1 MSYWWVNQNQT
12 YSHEVGGG
20 YLWSPKRNANDARNH
35 FYETM
40 RAVAPGDVVFSF
52 CQKRIKAIGI
62 IRSLAYES
70 PRPEEFGRAGMNWQ
84 GVGWR
89 VDVEYRELANPFRPV
104 ETMDLIRPLLPDRYA
119 PLQQNGMGLQ
129 GVYLTGLPVPLADVL
144 IGLAGQ
150 EAAAAVSHARTVAA
164 EGPLLSEHAREV
176 QGMWEADLERAV
188 AEGHPGDEP
197 VVLDVRAA
205 RFGRGLFRRR
215 VLEHEEVC
223 RLSGVHDPSVLIC
236 RHIKPWR
243 HSDDAER
250 VDGENGLLLCPNADF
265 LFSRGLIGFEANGD
279 FLVAPAVRED
289 LLLRLHL
296 DPATH
301 PNVGPFTS
309 RQAGFLRFHR
319 DRVLLRSAG

>member
-12 YSHEVGGG
+12 YPQEVGGG

-40 RAVAPGDVVFSF
+40 RVVAPGDMVFSF
-52 CQKRIKAIGI
+52 CDTRIKAIGVV
-62 IRSLAYES
+62 RSLAYES
-70 PRPEEFGRAGMNWQ
+70 PRPEEFGRVGMNWQ

-89 VDVEYRELANPFRPV
+89 VDVEYRELAIPFHPV
-104 ETMDLIRPLLPDRYA
+104 EHMDLIRLLLPERYA
-119 PLQQNGMGLQ
+119 PLQRNGKGLQ
-129 GVYLTGLPVPLADVL
+129 GVYLTELPVPLADVL
-144 IGLAGQ
+144 ASLAGQ
-150 EAAAAVSHARTVAA
+150 EAAVAA
-164 EGPLLSEHAREV
+164 ERAREVAAASPLLSENAAEV
-176 QGMWEADLERAV
+176 EAAWEADIERAV
-188 AEGHPGDEP
+188 AEGHRNEAN
-197 VVLDVRAA
+197 VVRDIRSA
-205 RFGRGLFRRR
+205 RFGRGVFRRR
-215 VLEHEEVC
+215 VLDHEQTC

-243 HSDDAER
+243 HSDDYER

-289 LLLRLHL
+289 LLLRLNL

-301 PNVGPFTS
+301 PNVGTFTE
-309 RQAGFLRFHR
+309 RQAEFLRFHR
-319 DRVLLRSAG
+319 ERLLLRAAG